1 MKFKIIF
8 IIFFLTSC
16 ASNNRSADY
25 LKNVQT
31 FSSKGFALVYDEK
44 DFENK
49 IVSKKID
56 NSRLL
61 IAHNSLSR
69 NKILV
74 LTNPENNKSIQLP
87 VHKKVRYPAFY
98 NVLITKSVSEEL
110 GLNPNF
116 PYLEVYE
123 RNKNKSFIAKKAEM
137 FNEEKKVLDKAPITQ
152 IKIDNISNKPVVKKK
167 DKKVNKKFSIIVGE
181 FYSKKTAYN
190 LKKNLK
196 STNISNHVLKVR
208 KLGNNRFELFAGPY
222 SSINTL
228 KNDYFKLNKYGFE
241 YLEIKQNE

>member
-1 MKFKIIF
+1 M
-8 IIFFLTSC
+8 
-16 ASNNRSADY
+16 
-25 LKNVQT
+25 
-31 FSSKGFALVYDEK
+31 
-44 DFENK
+44 
-49 IVSKKID
+49 
-56 NSRLL
+56 
-61 IAHNSLSR
+61 
-69 NKILV
+69 
-74 LTNPENNKSIQLP
+74 
-87 VHKKVRYPAFY
+87 
-98 NVLITKSVSEEL
+98 
-110 GLNPNF
+110 
-116 PYLEVYE
+116 
-123 RNKNKSFIAKKAEM
+123 
-137 FNEEKKVLDKAPITQ
+137 DKAPITQ
-152 IKIDNISNKPVVKKK
+152 IKIDNISNKPVLKKK

>member
-1 MKFKIIF
+1 VERSDFNALRVVLNNATTTATNTVNDTRASSNHGHTKFLSIIVSLPPKIPKINPN
-8 IIFFLTSC
+8 T
-16 ASNNRSADY
+16 
-25 LKNVQT
+25 
-31 FSSKGFALVYDEK
+31 
-44 DFENK
+44 ENK
-49 IVSKKID
+49 PLNESA
-56 NSRLL
+56 N
-61 IAHNSLSR
+61 AMP
-69 NKILV
+69 NKI
-74 LTNPENNKSIQLP
+74 P
-87 VHKKVRYPAFY
+87 
-98 NVLITKSVSEEL
+98 
-110 GLNPNF
+110 
-116 PYLEVYE
+116 
-123 RNKNKSFIAKKAEM
+123 KNI
-137 FNEEKKVLDKAPITQ
+137 DTTT
-152 IKIDNISNKPVVKKK
+152 IDNISNKPVVKKK